1 MNLERRI
8 VTGEQLNSEDIS
20 YKENDTTDE
29 KHLKYK
35 NQYAKNTLYWGLGI
49 ENELYL
55 EFEHKY
61 NINKK
66 ELLDKNKRKRERYS
80 VDYYTNYNM
89 LELNNALQFYVDNT
103 PELELHLPMLLNSNS
118 FTRTDMTN
126 NSKTQYTK
134 LCEPNPK
141 FNGHTLIETLQKHNT
156 YFMDNINNNWLFDG
170 DTIEFNTLYFFNI
183 TLQDIIDEL
192 NVNKC
197 DFIRQLNDSFT
208 ELHIF
213 NSYGNVKIMEKNHPF
228 CTYMTNFKNINMFNN
243 GTLHYNVTLPTQLN
257 EKGKIKDMD
266 KFIQD
271 HSKAIKIIQW
281 MEPFLI
287 AIYNTPDPFSLMKNY
302 PNNHKFS
309 KASQRCAISRYIG
322 VGTYDSTTMQT
333 GKILLKPI
341 NEIICNNLDY
351 WWFNQYYNNSAYV
364 KLNDIGVDI
373 NFNKHYNHGI
383 ELRFIDNITDNAKL
397 FELFEFI
404 IYLMDY
410 ILESDLINIFGNPIM
425 NKIWNNFMLKIIVS
439 GNECELNHSEIE
451 IYENI
456 FKLKISM
463 TKLNDIYYELYN
475 KLMLRYNTL
484 YKTSTENIY
493 TLVPN
498 GKFSSLCLKSYNKK
512 LEHTN
517 TIIFNPKIY
526 ILLPE
531 QEQELKLELKLE
543 LNLETES
550 DTETETNTKH
560 KKTYCAIFCKLI
572 TKKCKKIFNLWRC

>member
-1 MNLERRI
+1 MSLDQPVALEYSSS
-8 VTGEQLNSEDIS
+8 VP
-20 YKENDTTDE
+20 YCKENDNIDE
-29 KHLKYK
+29 KYSKYK

-49 ENELYL
+49 ENEIYL

-61 NINKK
+61 NINKT

-80 VDYYTNYNM
+80 VDYYTNYNT

-103 PELELHLPMLLNSNS
+103 SESGVEESKLQLPILLNSNS
-118 FTRTDMTN
+118 FTRTDASN
-126 NSKTQYTK
+126 NSKTLYTK

-141 FNGHTLIETLQKHNT
+141 FIGHTLIETLQNHNT
-156 YFMDNINNNWLFDG
+156 YFIDNINNKWLFDG
-170 DTIEFNTLYFFNI
+170 DTIEFNTLNFFNI
-183 TLQDIIDEL
+183 TLQDIVTEL

-197 DFIRQLNDSFT
+197 EFITHINDSFT
-208 ELHIF
+208 KLNIF

-243 GTLHYNVTLPTQLN
+243 GTLHYNLTLPTQLN
-257 EKGKIKDMD
+257 KSGKIKNMD
-266 KFIQD
+266 KFIKE

-287 AIYNTPDPFSLMKNY
+287 AIYNSPDPFSMMKNY

-322 VGTYDSTTMQT
+322 VGTYDSSTMQT

-341 NEIICNNLDY
+341 NEVICNDLDY
-351 WWFNQYYNNSAYV
+351 WWFNEYYNNNNNAYT

-410 ILESDLINIFGNPIM
+410 ILESDLINTFENPIM

-439 GNECELNHSEIE
+439 GNECELNNSEKE
-451 IYENI
+451 MYENI
-456 FKLKISM
+456 FKMKIFK
-463 TKLNDIYYELYN
+463 TNLNDVYYEIFN
-475 KLMLRYNTL
+475 KLVLRYN
-484 YKTSTENIY
+484 

-498 GKFSSLCLKSYNKK
+498 GKFSSLCLKPYDKKIDSSNMEPVPVPEPVSEPEPEPEPVPKQKKSYFA
-512 LEHTN
+512 L
-517 TIIFNPKIY
+517 
-526 ILLPE
+526 
-531 QEQELKLELKLE
+531 
-543 LNLETES
+543 
-550 DTETETNTKH
+550 
-560 KKTYCAIFCKLI
+560 FCNFI
-572 TKKCKKIFNLWRC
+572 TSKCKFFM

>member
-1 MNLERRI
+1 MSLDQPVALEYSSS
-8 VTGEQLNSEDIS
+8 VP
-20 YKENDTTDE
+20 YCKENDNIDE
-29 KHLKYK
+29 KYSKYK

-49 ENELYL
+49 ENEIYL

-61 NINKK
+61 NINKT

-80 VDYYTNYNM
+80 VDYYTNYNT

-103 PELELHLPMLLNSNS
+103 SESGVEESKLQLPILLNSNS
-118 FTRTDMTN
+118 FTRTDASN
-126 NSKTQYTK
+126 NSKTLYTK
-134 LCEPNPK
+134 LCEPNPR
-141 FNGHTLIETLQKHNT
+141 FIGHTLIETLQNHNT
-156 YFMDNINNNWLFDG
+156 YFTDNINNKWLFDG
-170 DTIEFNTLYFFNI
+170 DTIEFNTLNFFNI
-183 TLQDIIDEL
+183 TLQDIVTEL

-197 DFIRQLNDSFT
+197 EFITHINDSFT
-208 ELHIF
+208 KLNIF

-243 GTLHYNVTLPTQLN
+243 GTLHYNLTLPTQLN
-257 EKGKIKDMD
+257 KSGKIKNMD
-266 KFIQD
+266 KFIKE

-287 AIYNTPDPFSLMKNY
+287 AIYNSPDPFSMMKNY

-322 VGTYDSTTMQT
+322 VGTYDSSTMQT

-341 NEIICNNLDY
+341 NEVICNDLDY
-351 WWFNQYYNNSAYV
+351 WWFNEYYNNNNAYT

-410 ILESDLINIFGNPIM
+410 ILESDLINTFENPIM

-439 GNECELNHSEIE
+439 GNECELNNSEKE
-451 IYENI
+451 MYENI
-456 FKLKISM
+456 FKMKISK
-463 TKLNDIYYELYN
+463 TNLNDVYYEIFN
-475 KLMLRYNTL
+475 KLVLRYN
-484 YKTSTENIY
+484 

-498 GKFSSLCLKSYNKK
+498 GKFSSLCLKPYDKKIDSSNMEPVPVPEPVSEPEPEPVSEPVPKQKKSYFA
-512 LEHTN
+512 L
-517 TIIFNPKIY
+517 
-526 ILLPE
+526 
-531 QEQELKLELKLE
+531 
-543 LNLETES
+543 
-550 DTETETNTKH
+550 
-560 KKTYCAIFCKLI
+560 FCNFI
-572 TKKCKKIFNLWRC
+572 TSKCKFFM

>member
-1 MNLERRI
+1 MSLDQPEGDCRMI
-8 VTGEQLNSEDIS
+8 H
-20 YKENDTTDE
+20 KENDNTDE
-29 KHLKYK
+29 KYSKYK

-49 ENELYL
+49 ENEIYL

-61 NINKK
+61 KINKT

-80 VDYYTNYNM
+80 VDYYTNYNT

-103 PELELHLPMLLNSNS
+103 TESKIQLPILLNSNS
-118 FTRTDMTN
+118 FTRTDASN
-126 NSKTQYTK
+126 NSKTLYTK
-134 LCEPNPK
+134 LCEPNPR
-141 FNGHTLIETLQKHNT
+141 FIGHTLIETLQNHNT
-156 YFMDNINNNWLFDG
+156 YFIDNINNKWLFDG
-170 DTIEFNTLYFFNI
+170 DTIEFNTLNFFNI
-183 TLQDIIDEL
+183 TLQDIVTEL

-197 DFIRQLNDSFT
+197 EFITHINDSFT
-208 ELHIF
+208 KLNIF

-243 GTLHYNVTLPTQLN
+243 GTLHYNLTLPTQLN
-257 EKGKIKDMD
+257 KSGKIKNMD
-266 KFIQD
+266 KFIKE

-287 AIYNTPDPFSLMKNY
+287 AIYNSPDPFSMMKNY

-322 VGTYDSTTMQT
+322 VGTYDSSTMQT

-341 NEIICNNLDY
+341 NEVICNDLDY
-351 WWFNQYYNNSAYV
+351 WWFNEYYNNNNNAYT

-410 ILESDLINIFGNPIM
+410 ILESDLINTFENPIM

-439 GNECELNHSEIE
+439 GNECELNNSEKE
-451 IYENI
+451 MYENI
-456 FKLKISM
+456 FKMKIFK
-463 TKLNDIYYELYN
+463 TNLNDVYYEIFN
-475 KLMLRYNTL
+475 KLVLRYN
-484 YKTSTENIY
+484 

-498 GKFSSLCLKSYNKK
+498 GKFSSLCLKPYDKKIDSSNMEPVPVPEPVSEPEPEPEPVPKQKKSYFA
-512 LEHTN
+512 L
-517 TIIFNPKIY
+517 
-526 ILLPE
+526 
-531 QEQELKLELKLE
+531 
-543 LNLETES
+543 
-550 DTETETNTKH
+550 
-560 KKTYCAIFCKLI
+560 FCNFI
-572 TKKCKKIFNLWRC
+572 TSKCKFFM

>member
-1 MNLERRI
+1 MSLDQPVALEYSSS
-8 VTGEQLNSEDIS
+8 VP
-20 YKENDTTDE
+20 YCKENDNIDE
-29 KHLKYK
+29 KYSKYK

-49 ENELYL
+49 ENEIYL

-61 NINKK
+61 NINKT

-80 VDYYTNYNM
+80 VDYYTNYNT

-103 PELELHLPMLLNSNS
+103 SESGVEESKLQLPILLNSNS
-118 FTRTDMTN
+118 FTRTDASN
-126 NSKTQYTK
+126 NSKTLYTK

-141 FNGHTLIETLQKHNT
+141 FIGHTLIETLQNHNT
-156 YFMDNINNNWLFDG
+156 YFIDNINNKWLFDG
-170 DTIEFNTLYFFNI
+170 DTIEFNTLNFFNI
-183 TLQDIIDEL
+183 TLQDIVTEL

-197 DFIRQLNDSFT
+197 EFITHINDSFT
-208 ELHIF
+208 KLNIF

-243 GTLHYNVTLPTQLN
+243 GTLHYNLTLPTQLN
-257 EKGKIKDMD
+257 KSGKIKNMD
-266 KFIQD
+266 KFIKE

-287 AIYNTPDPFSLMKNY
+287 AIYNSPDPFSMMKNY

-322 VGTYDSTTMQT
+322 VGTYDSSTMQT

-341 NEIICNNLDY
+341 NEVICNDLDY
-351 WWFNQYYNNSAYV
+351 WWFNEYYNNNNNAYT

-410 ILESDLINIFGNPIM
+410 ILESDLINTFENPIM

-439 GNECELNHSEIE
+439 GNECELNNSEKE
-451 IYENI
+451 MYENI
-456 FKLKISM
+456 FKMKISK
-463 TKLNDIYYELYN
+463 TNLNDVYYEIFN
-475 KLMLRYNTL
+475 KLVLQYNTL
-484 YKTSTENIY
+484 SKGSSENIH

-498 GKFSSLCLKSYNKK
+498 GKFSSLCLKPYNKK
-512 LEHTN
+512 IEHINTNTN
-517 TIIFNPKIY
+517 TIISSLVPEPVPEPVSEPVPVPEPEPK
-526 ILLPE
+526 
-531 QEQELKLELKLE
+531 Q
-543 LNLETES
+543 
-550 DTETETNTKH
+550 
-560 KKTYCAIFCKLI
+560 KKSYFALFCNFI
-572 TKKCKKIFNLWRC
+572 TSKCKFFM

>member
-1 MNLERRI
+1 MSLDQPEGDCRMI
-8 VTGEQLNSEDIS
+8 H
-20 YKENDTTDE
+20 KENDNTDE
-29 KHLKYK
+29 KYSKYK

-49 ENELYL
+49 ENEIYL

-61 NINKK
+61 NINKT

-80 VDYYTNYNM
+80 VDYYTNYNT

-103 PELELHLPMLLNSNS
+103 SESGVEESKLQLPILLNSNS
-118 FTRTDMTN
+118 FTRTDASN
-126 NSKTQYTK
+126 NSKTLYTK
-134 LCEPNPK
+134 LCEPNPR
-141 FNGHTLIETLQKHNT
+141 FIGHTLIETLQNHNT
-156 YFMDNINNNWLFDG
+156 YFIDNINNKWLFDG
-170 DTIEFNTLYFFNI
+170 DTIEFNTLNFFNI
-183 TLQDIIDEL
+183 TLQDIVTEL

-197 DFIRQLNDSFT
+197 EFITHINDSFT
-208 ELHIF
+208 KLNIF

-243 GTLHYNVTLPTQLN
+243 GTLHYNLTLPTQLN
-257 EKGKIKDMD
+257 KSGKIKNMD
-266 KFIQD
+266 KFIKE

-287 AIYNTPDPFSLMKNY
+287 AIYNSPDPFSMMKNY

-322 VGTYDSTTMQT
+322 VGTYDSSTMQT

-341 NEIICNNLDY
+341 NEVICNDLDY
-351 WWFNQYYNNSAYV
+351 WWFNEYYNNNNNAYT

-410 ILESDLINIFGNPIM
+410 ILESDLINTFENPIM

-439 GNECELNHSEIE
+439 GNECELNNSEKE
-451 IYENI
+451 MYENI
-456 FKLKISM
+456 FKMKIFK
-463 TKLNDIYYELYN
+463 TNLNDVYYEIFN
-475 KLMLRYNTL
+475 KLVLRYN
-484 YKTSTENIY
+484 

-498 GKFSSLCLKSYNKK
+498 GKFSSLCLKPYDKKIDSSNMEPVPVPEPVSEPEPEPEPVPKQKKSYFA
-512 LEHTN
+512 L
-517 TIIFNPKIY
+517 
-526 ILLPE
+526 
-531 QEQELKLELKLE
+531 
-543 LNLETES
+543 
-550 DTETETNTKH
+550 
-560 KKTYCAIFCKLI
+560 FCNFI
-572 TKKCKKIFNLWRC
+572 TSKCKFFM

>member
-1 MNLERRI
+1 MSLDQPVALEYSSS
-8 VTGEQLNSEDIS
+8 VP
-20 YKENDTTDE
+20 YCKENDNIDE
-29 KHLKYK
+29 KYSKYK

-49 ENELYL
+49 ENEIYL

-61 NINKK
+61 NINKT

-80 VDYYTNYNM
+80 VDYYTNYNT

-103 PELELHLPMLLNSNS
+103 SESGVEESKLQLPILLNSNS
-118 FTRTDMTN
+118 FTRTDASN
-126 NSKTQYTK
+126 NSKTLYTK
-134 LCEPNPK
+134 LCEPNPR
-141 FNGHTLIETLQKHNT
+141 FIGHTLIETLQNHNT
-156 YFMDNINNNWLFDG
+156 YFIDNINNKWLFDG
-170 DTIEFNTLYFFNI
+170 DTIEFNTLNFFNI
-183 TLQDIIDEL
+183 TLQDIVTEL

-197 DFIRQLNDSFT
+197 EFITHINDSFT
-208 ELHIF
+208 KLNIF

-243 GTLHYNVTLPTQLN
+243 GTLHYNLTLPTQLN
-257 EKGKIKDMD
+257 KSGKIKNMD
-266 KFIQD
+266 KFIKE

-287 AIYNTPDPFSLMKNY
+287 AIYNSPDPFSMMKNY

-322 VGTYDSTTMQT
+322 VGTYDSSTMQT

-341 NEIICNNLDY
+341 NEVICNDLDY
-351 WWFNQYYNNSAYV
+351 WWFNEYYNNNNAYT

-410 ILESDLINIFGNPIM
+410 ILESDLINTFENPIM

-439 GNECELNHSEIE
+439 GNECELNNSEKE
-451 IYENI
+451 MYENI
-456 FKLKISM
+456 FKMKISK
-463 TKLNDIYYELYN
+463 TNLNDVYYEIFN
-475 KLMLRYNTL
+475 KLVLRYN
-484 YKTSTENIY
+484 

-498 GKFSSLCLKSYNKK
+498 GKFSSLCLKPYDKKIDSSNMEPVPVPEPVSEPEPEPVSEPVPKQKKSYFA
-512 LEHTN
+512 L
-517 TIIFNPKIY
+517 
-526 ILLPE
+526 
-531 QEQELKLELKLE
+531 
-543 LNLETES
+543 
-550 DTETETNTKH
+550 
-560 KKTYCAIFCKLI
+560 FCNFI
-572 TKKCKKIFNLWRC
+572 TSKCKFFM

>member
-1 MNLERRI
+1 MSLDQPVALEYSSS
-8 VTGEQLNSEDIS
+8 VP
-20 YKENDTTDE
+20 YCKENDNIDE
-29 KHLKYK
+29 KYSKYK

-49 ENELYL
+49 ENEIYL

-61 NINKK
+61 NINKT

-80 VDYYTNYNM
+80 VDYYTNYNT

-103 PELELHLPMLLNSNS
+103 SESGVEESKLQLPILLNSNS
-118 FTRTDMTN
+118 FTRTDASN
-126 NSKTQYTK
+126 NSKTLYTK
-134 LCEPNPK
+134 LCEPNHK
-141 FNGHTLIETLQKHNT
+141 FIGHTLIETLQNHNT
-156 YFMDNINNNWLFDG
+156 YFIDNINNKWLFDG
-170 DTIEFNTLYFFNI
+170 DTIEFNTLNFFNI
-183 TLQDIIDEL
+183 TLQDIVTEL

-197 DFIRQLNDSFT
+197 EFITHINDSFT
-208 ELHIF
+208 KLNIF

-243 GTLHYNVTLPTQLN
+243 GTLHYNLTLPTQLN
-257 EKGKIKDMD
+257 KSGKIKNMD
-266 KFIQD
+266 KFIKE

-287 AIYNTPDPFSLMKNY
+287 AIYNSPDPFSMMKNY

-322 VGTYDSTTMQT
+322 VGTYDSSTMQT

-341 NEIICNNLDY
+341 NEVICNDLDY
-351 WWFNQYYNNSAYV
+351 WWFNEYYNNNNNAYT

-410 ILESDLINIFGNPIM
+410 ILESDLINTFENPIM

-439 GNECELNHSEIE
+439 GNECELNNSEKE
-451 IYENI
+451 MYENI
-456 FKLKISM
+456 FKMKIFK
-463 TKLNDIYYELYN
+463 TNLNDVYYEIFN
-475 KLMLRYNTL
+475 KLVLRYN
-484 YKTSTENIY
+484 

-498 GKFSSLCLKSYNKK
+498 GKFSSLCLKPYDKKIDSSNMEPVPVPEPVSEPEPEPEPVPKQKKSYFA
-512 LEHTN
+512 L
-517 TIIFNPKIY
+517 
-526 ILLPE
+526 
-531 QEQELKLELKLE
+531 
-543 LNLETES
+543 
-550 DTETETNTKH
+550 
-560 KKTYCAIFCKLI
+560 FCNFI
-572 TKKCKKIFNLWRC
+572 TSKCKFFM